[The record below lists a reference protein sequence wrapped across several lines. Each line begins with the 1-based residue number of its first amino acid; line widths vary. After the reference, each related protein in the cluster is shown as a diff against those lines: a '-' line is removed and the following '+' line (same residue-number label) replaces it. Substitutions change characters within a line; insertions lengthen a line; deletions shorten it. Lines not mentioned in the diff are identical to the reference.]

1 MSNSLENVSALR
13 RIDETPPTPRIALS
27 KFDQLGLER
36 LVAGDA
42 TAAVEHARAL
52 AEALSSPGQD
62 EVRLRTIAR
71 GIAVAK
77 TTVDLLEALLM
88 ERLAKRDL
96 QGVEITERVLRA
108 TSARLVKLLE
118 AHRLES
124 SQQRRVA
131 VVVTHADEVHV
142 EGVGG

>member
-1 MSNSLENVSALR
+1 MPNSLENVSALR
-13 RIDETPPTPRIALS
+13 RTDETAPRIGLS

-36 LVAGDA
+36 LVSGDPS
-42 TAAVEHARAL
+42 AAVEHARAL
-52 AEALSSPGQD
+52 AEALSSPGQN

-77 TTVDLLEALLM
+77 TTVDLLDALLL
-88 ERLAKRDL
+88 ERLAKRDVE
-96 QGVEITERVLRA
+96 GVELTERVLRA
-108 TSARLVKLLE
+108 TNSRLVKLLE

-131 VVVTHADEVHV
+131 VMVSHADEINI
-142 EGVGG
+142 EGVG